1 MQKVIYIF
9 MVLGL
14 FMVKGQT
21 VFSGKTID
29 DEGNN
34 QGGIQVYNMRTGT
47 SVVTNSDG
55 DFNIGAQTGDEIRIV
70 STHFLRI
77 NIILTEEQL
86 KNKQLIR
93 LAPFVKE
100 IAGVQIDKISM
111 KDRVTMMQ
119 NNIGLPP
126 PPKKPREVP
135 PPTAKQVG
143 GLKYALSNLN
153 LNNLYKNISGDARR
167 MRSLYRYEDAEEN
180 LNWVIEGLGNDYF
193 EANNIPKDRQKEF
206 IQYVMGKENLMLPIR
221 ARNITGVEFAL
232 SRYAPDFVKFIQP
245 KSR

>member
-143 GLKYALSNLN
+143 GLNMHS
-153 LNNLYKNISGDARR
+153 
-167 MRSLYRYEDAEEN
+167 
-180 LNWVIEGLGNDYF
+180 VI
-193 EANNIPKDRQKEF
+193 
-206 IQYVMGKENLMLPIR
+206 
-221 ARNITGVEFAL
+221 
-232 SRYAPDFVKFIQP
+232 
-245 KSR
+245 